1 MVSKKLSL
9 TQTFNRL
16 DYQPP
21 GWRESYFTNQY
32 HHELRYAFA
41 PATTAEKKGT
51 VVLTH
56 GYGEFIDLYYLAI
69 KEYQKMGFDVWAMD
83 FYGFG
88 KSGRDD
94 PSRPTNPSTKG
105 MLRHVRDLDFFI
117 KNIVQKNEGKPLLMN
132 THSMGGHIGLLYL
145 QRHPGV
151 FDGAVMSS
159 PLFDIYRLGLSI
171 ICRPFIRAI
180 FNVASVLGFKDTP
193 VPETPAL
200 MNKINRVGGALM
212 DKKHGGLREAFNQMM
227 RLHTPDARVERP
239 TFGWIAKAFNTI
251 VRSTKT
257 SELKK
262 VTIPMLI
269 GSAGVESLV
278 DVSTHEK
285 AARVMKDATLIKL
298 PTALHGLW
306 FEDDNNYN
314 LWLKNV
320 KAFVGRVTLNY
331 ELAHSHTP
339 ADQDAGP
346 DADKIRAAFP
356 VPSRKG
362 PDAPLP
368 ESRIS

>member
-1 MVSKKLSL
+1 MGQKFSL

-16 DYQPP
+16 DYQPS
-21 GWRESYFTNQY
+21 GWREDYFTNQY
-32 HHELRYAFA
+32 HHALRYGFA

-94 PSRPTNPSTKG
+94 PGRPMNPSTKG

-117 KNIVQKNEGKPLLMN
+117 KNVVQKNEGKPLLMN

-159 PLFDIYRLGLSI
+159 PLFDIYRLGLPI

-180 FNVASVLGFKDTP
+180 FNVASAFGFKDRP

-200 MNKINRVGGALM
+200 FNKINRVSGALM
-212 DKKHGGLREAFNQMM
+212 DTHHGGLREAFNQMM

-278 DVSTHEK
+278 DVSAHEK
-285 AARVMKDATLIKL
+285 AARVMNDATLVKF
-298 PTALHGLW
+298 PTASHGLW
-306 FEDDNNYN
+306 FSDDKNYD

-331 ELAHSHTP
+331 ELAQNQTGEERS
-339 ADQDAGP
+339 AGP
-346 DADKIRAAFP
+346 DAEKIRAAFP
-356 VPSRKG
+356 VPKRQG
-362 PDAPLP
+362 PDASPP